1 MKSLVYF
8 TNKNTNILI
17 LYGINNFNNVY
28 ILLILSLDEKYF
40 YLLILNNKKECII
53 IYIFL
58 LKNLNFN

>member
-17 LYGINNFNNVY
+17 LYGTNNFNNVY

-40 YLLILNNKKECII
+40 YLLTLYYLLE
-53 IYIFL
+53 FL
-58 LKNLNFN
+58 R